1 VTADTIKNCWNKVNI
16 MPVPVVVAWGDGGIR
31 DAAFDE
37 LHYLLVSMGEEC
49 DVLALVDQPDER

>member
-1 VTADTIKNCWNKVNI
+1 